1 MAEQAAPATGA
12 PHRWRPVTS
21 EAPLTRVVLTGV
33 VLAFLGLFLV
43 LPLAAVFAEAL
54 RKGGAAYLASFQ
66 DPDALAAIRL
76 TLTVAAIAVPLNL
89 VFGIAA
95 AWAIAN
101 CVEVA
106 RDQRHA
112 NDEDSSREKNN
123 GIERAANHGPT
134 LRYVREARMRLAK
147 EEASIS
153 EGG

>member
-95 AWAIAN
+95 AWAIAKF
-101 CVEVA
+101 
-106 RDQRHA
+106 DFPGK
-112 NDEDSSREKNN
+112 SLL
-123 GIERAANHGPT
+123 IT
-134 LRYVREARMRLAK
+134 LIDLPF
-147 EEASIS
+147 SIS
-153 EGG
+153 PVIAGLIYVLIFGLQGWLGPWLSDHDVKI

>member
-1 MAEQAAPATGA
+1 MGGVRAK
-12 PHRWRPVTS
+12 
-21 EAPLTRVVLTGV
+21 VLLCCPGD
-33 VLAFLGLFLV
+33 
-43 LPLAAVFAEAL
+43 EAL
-54 RKGGAAYLASFQ
+54 GIDGTGQVGVK
-66 DPDALAAIRL
+66 
-76 TLTVAAIAVPLNL
+76 VAAFRHPAQERVQLGVIVAHSLEAGL
-89 VFGIAA
+89 GE
-95 AWAIAN
+95 N

-153 EGG
+153 EGADGGAGTA